1 MVYCINTIIQ
11 AVFLGIGLA
20 MDAFSVSVSDGIMLS
35 KVRFSQAAKIA
46 LFFGGFQ
53 FLMPVLGYLAGSTFA
68 GIIESFDHWVAFALL
83 GIIGGKMIYEAI
95 SKKEEE
101 SNIGNPLAIK
111 TLTILAIA
119 TSIDALAVGVTF
131 ATISAPVL
139 LSSAIIGIV
148 TFAICMAGVYL
159 GSCCGNIF
167 GNKAEIAGGVILIF
181 IGAKILIEH
190 TLFAA

>member
-1 MVYCINTIIQ
+1 MVYYINSIVQ
-11 AVFLGIGLA
+11 ALLLGIGLA
-20 MDAFSVSVSDGIMLS
+20 MDAFSVSVSDGILLGRV
-35 KVRFSQAAKIA
+35 KFKNALKIA
-46 LFFGGFQ
+46 FFFGGFQ
-53 FLMPVLGYLAGSTFA
+53 FLMPVLGYLAGSTFS

-83 GIIGGKMIYEAI
+83 ALLGGKMIYEAV
-95 SKKEEE
+95 SNKEEE
-101 SNIGNPLAIK
+101 DNIGNPLALK

-139 LSSAIIGIV
+139 LSSAIIGVV

-159 GSCCGNIF
+159 GGCCGNIF
-167 GNKAEIAGGVILIF
+167 GNKAEIAGGVILIL
-181 IGAKILIEH
+181 IGVKILLEH